1 MPKKTFTR
9 GRTYKMSRISLVL
22 ILGLA
27 TVFGSETALAQGTV
41 QKAPAV
47 PAKAAAGAKSK
58 GRAVLATDPV
68 ITIEG
73 LCTGATS
80 QAHTCRTL
88 VSRRDFESFL
98 KALSATTAGVEPS
111 VYRKIAQNYFSLL
124 LYAESGQKTGV
135 DKDPRFES
143 VLESTR
149 LRALADMYRV
159 QKMEQALH
167 ITDEEVEAY
176 YKKNIDDFEEVDL
189 DRFQVPK
196 NNMANLSDVEF
207 RSKAK
212 QLAEDLR
219 VRAVK
224 GEDVTKLEKEALN
237 ALGMKESSNV
247 QIGLRRGQFKE
258 EDEKTIFAL
267 RQGEVTPVLDAGGLW
282 MFFKRTSRET
292 LPFAMVKREIHGIL
306 YGDKT
311 TGLDKALHDA
321 VHADYN
327 EAYFA
332 TSPTAFQNAANGA
345 SSAGNS
351 TAKKEVAPGD
361 AVITIHGLCGS
372 QKPET
377 GPCIRTITREQFE
390 PLLRIALINATTPT
404 SSIPRSIAEGY
415 VNDLIYADAAEKAG
429 IDKDARLPGVMMLVR
444 QRALGDLYR
453 LKEDE
458 EARDIPKEGIE
469 AYYQKNPAGFEELTL
484 THISVPRQRPRI
496 PSDADFEANVKRLA
510 EELHDRAAKG
520 EDMEKLQKEAYQTL
534 GLQSPYADYEARGIK
549 TPPVSSLKPIRRG
562 NMEQKTE
569 AELFALKPGEIT
581 SVREFPTA
589 YVIYKL
595 ESRKMIPLE
604 EVTAEISTKIYQQNM
619 AALMKPLA
627 SVQARYNER
636 YFSRVGGE
644 PVSAA
649 QVGTAHKA
657 VAHN

>member
-1 MPKKTFTR
+1 
-9 GRTYKMSRISLVL
+9 MSRISLVL
-22 ILGLA
+22 IFGLA
-27 TVFGSETALAQGTV
+27 TVFGLETALAQGTA
-41 QKAPAV
+41 QKAPAA
-47 PAKAAAGAKSK
+47 PTKSAGAKSK

-73 LCTGATS
+73 LCGGATS
-80 QAHTCRTL
+80 EARACRTL

-124 LYAESGQKTGV
+124 LYAESGQRIGA
-135 DKDPRFES
+135 DKDPRFER

-159 QKMEQALH
+159 QKMDLALH
-167 ITDEEVEAY
+167 ISDEEEEAY
-176 YKKNIDDFEEVDL
+176 YKKNIGDFEEVDL

-219 VRAVK
+219 ARAVK

-237 ALGMKESSNV
+237 ALGVKESSNV

-258 EDEKTIFAL
+258 ADEKAIFAL
-267 RQGEVTPVLDAGGLW
+267 RQGEVTPVSDAGGLW

-292 LPFAMVKREIHGIL
+292 LPFEMVKNEIHGIL

-311 TGLDKALHDA
+311 VGLDKALHDA
-321 VHADYN
+321 VHVDYN

-332 TSPTAFQNAANGA
+332 TSPTAFQNAANSA

-377 GPCIRTITREQFE
+377 GPCIRVITREQFE
-390 PLLRIALINATTPT
+390 PLLRIALINATTAT
-404 SSIPRSIAEGY
+404 STIPRSNAEGY

-429 IDKDARLPGVMMLVR
+429 IDKDARFPGVMMLVR

-458 EARDIPKEGIE
+458 KARDISKEEIE
-469 AYYQKNPAGFEELTL
+469 AYYQKNPAEFEELTL

-496 PSDADFEANVKRLA
+496 PSDTEFEAKAKRLA
-510 EELHDRAAKG
+510 YEMHGRAIAG
-520 EDMEKLQKEAYQTL
+520 EDMEKLQKEVYQTL
-534 GLQSPYADYEARGIK
+534 GLQSPYANYEARGIK

-562 NMEQKTE
+562 EIEQKTE
-569 AELFALKPGEIT
+569 AEVFALKPGEFT
-581 SVREFPTA
+581 SVREFPSA

-595 ESRKMIPLE
+595 ESRRMIPLD

-636 YFSRVGGE
+636 YFSRAGGE

-649 QVGTAHKA
+649 QVGAAQKT

>member
-1 MPKKTFTR
+1 MPKKAFMR
-9 GRTYKMSRISLVL
+9 GRSYKMSRISLVL
-22 ILGLA
+22 IFGLA
-27 TVFGSETALAQGTV
+27 TVFGLETALAQGTA
-41 QKAPAV
+41 QKAPAA
-47 PAKAAAGAKSK
+47 PAKAAAGAMSK

-68 ITIEG
+68 ITIQG
-73 LCTGATS
+73 LCDGATS
-80 QAHTCRTL
+80 EAGTCRTL

-111 VYRKIAQNYFSLL
+111 VYRKVAQNYFSLL
-124 LYAESGQKTGV
+124 LYAESGQRTGA
-135 DKDPRFES
+135 DKDPRFER
-143 VLESTR
+143 VMESTR

-159 QKMEQALH
+159 QKMELALH
-167 ITDEEVEAY
+167 IRDEEVEAY
-176 YKKNIDDFEEVDL
+176 YKKHIDDFEEVDL

-196 NNMANLSDVEF
+196 NNIANLSDVEF
-207 RSKAK
+207 RTKAK

-237 ALGMKESSNV
+237 ALNVKESSNV

-267 RQGEVTPVLDAGGLW
+267 RQGEVTPVSDAGGLW

-292 LPFAMVKREIHGIL
+292 LPFAMVKNEIHGIL

-311 TGLDKALHDA
+311 VGLDKALHDA
-321 VHADYN
+321 VHVDYN

-332 TSPTAFQNAANGA
+332 TSPTTFQNAANGA

-361 AVITIHGLCGS
+361 TVITIHGLCGS

-377 GPCIRTITREQFE
+377 GPCIRAITRAQFE
-390 PLLRIALINATTPT
+390 PLLRIALINSATAT
-404 SSIPRSIAEGY
+404 SAIPRSIAEGY

-458 EARDIPKEGIE
+458 KARGISKEGIE
-469 AYYQKNPAGFEELTL
+469 AYYQKNPADFEELTL
-484 THISVPRQRPRI
+484 THISVPRQRPRT
-496 PSDADFEANVKRLA
+496 PSDADFEAKAKRLA
-510 EELHDRAAKG
+510 YELQGRAIAG
-520 EDMEKLQKEAYQTL
+520 EDMEKLQKEVYQTL
-534 GLQSPYADYEARGIK
+534 GLQSPYANYEAQGIK

-562 NMEQKTE
+562 EIEQKTE
-569 AELFALKPGEIT
+569 TEVFALKPGEFT
-581 SVREFPTA
+581 SVREFPSA

-595 ESRKMIPLE
+595 ESRRMIPLE
-604 EVTAEISTKIYQQNM
+604 EVTAEISTKIFQQNM
-619 AALMKPLA
+619 AKLMGAFA
-627 SVQARYNER
+627 SVQVHYNER
-636 YFSRVGGE
+636 YFA
-644 PVSAA
+644 PVAAVKHASASA
-649 QVGTAHKA
+649 NTAAK
-657 VAHN
+657 

>member
-1 MPKKTFTR
+1 
-9 GRTYKMSRISLVL
+9 MSRISLVL
-22 ILGLA
+22 IFGLA
-27 TVFGSETALAQGTV
+27 TVFGLETALAQGTA
-41 QKAPAV
+41 QKAPAA
-47 PAKAAAGAKSK
+47 PTKSAGAKSK

-73 LCTGATS
+73 LCDGATS
-80 QAHTCRTL
+80 ESGACRTL

-111 VYRKIAQNYFSLL
+111 VYRKVAQNYFSLL
-124 LYAESGQKTGV
+124 LYAESGQRIGA
-135 DKDPRFES
+135 DKDPRFER

-159 QKMEQALH
+159 QKMDLALH
-167 ITDEEVEAY
+167 ISDEEEEAY
-176 YKKNIDDFEEVDL
+176 YKKNIGDFEEVDL

-212 QLAEDLR
+212 QLAEDQR
-219 VRAVK
+219 ARAVK
-224 GEDVTKLEKEALN
+224 GEEVAKLEKEALN
-237 ALGMKESSNV
+237 ALGVKESSNV

-258 EDEKTIFAL
+258 ADEKVIFAL
-267 RQGEVTPVLDAGGLW
+267 RQGEVTPVSDAGGLW

-292 LPFAMVKREIHGIL
+292 LPFEVVKNEIHGIL

-311 TGLDKALHDA
+311 VGLDKALHDA
-321 VHADYN
+321 VHVDYN

-351 TAKKEVAPGD
+351 TAKKEIAPGD

-377 GPCIRTITREQFE
+377 GPCIRVITREQFE
-390 PLLRIALINATTPT
+390 PLLRIALINATTAT
-404 SSIPRSIAEGY
+404 GTIPRSIAEGY

-429 IDKDARLPGVMMLVR
+429 IDKDARFQGVMMLVR

-453 LKEDE
+453 LKQDE
-458 EARDIPKEGIE
+458 KARAIPQEGIE
-469 AYYQKNPAGFEELTL
+469 AYYQKNPADFEELTL

-496 PSDADFEANVKRLA
+496 PADAEFEAKAKRLA
-510 EELHDRAAKG
+510 YEMHGRAIAG
-520 EDMEKLQKEAYQTL
+520 EDMEKLQKEVYQTL
-534 GLQSPYADYEARGIK
+534 GLQSPYANYEARGIA

-562 NMEQKTE
+562 EIEQKTE
-569 AELFALKPGEIT
+569 AEVFALKPGEFT
-581 SVREFPTA
+581 SVREFPSA

-595 ESRKMIPLE
+595 ESRRMIPLE
-604 EVTAEISTKIYQQNM
+604 EVTAEVSTKIYQQNL
-619 AALMKPLA
+619 AKQMKGFA
-627 SVQARYNER
+627 SVQVRYNER
-636 YFSRVGGE
+636 YFA
-644 PVSAA
+644 PVPAVKHASAPA
-649 QVGTAHKA
+649 TTAAK
-657 VAHN
+657 

>member
-1 MPKKTFTR
+1 
-9 GRTYKMSRISLVL
+9 MSRISLVL
-22 ILGLA
+22 IFGLA
-27 TVFGSETALAQGTV
+27 TVFGLGTAMAQGTA
-41 QKAPAV
+41 QKAPAA
-47 PAKAAAGAKSK
+47 PAKKAAAGTKSK

-73 LCTGATS
+73 LCASATS
-80 QAHTCRTL
+80 DAGSCRTL
-88 VSRRDFESFL
+88 VSRREFESFL
-98 KALSATTAGVEPS
+98 KALGATTAGVEPS

-124 LYAESGQKTGV
+124 LYAESGQRAGV
-135 DKDPRFES
+135 DKDPRFEQ
-143 VLESTR
+143 VMEATR

-159 QKMEQALH
+159 QLTEKAQH
-167 ITDEEVEAY
+167 IPDAEIEAY
-176 YKKNIDDFEEVDL
+176 YKKNIADYEEVDL

-237 ALGMKESSNV
+237 ALGLKESSNV

-258 EDEKTIFAL
+258 EDEKAIFAL

-292 LPFAMVKREIHGIL
+292 LPFEIVKSEIHGTL
-306 YGDKT
+306 YNDKT
-311 TGLDKALHDA
+311 VGLDKALHDA
-321 VHADYN
+321 VHTDYN

-332 TSPTAFQNAANGA
+332 TSPTAFQNAGNGA

-351 TAKKEVAPGD
+351 TAQKEVAPGD

-377 GPCIRTITREQFE
+377 GPCTRAITREQFE
-390 PLLRIALINATTPT
+390 PLLRIALMSATTPT
-404 SSIPRSIAEGY
+404 SAIPRSIAEGY

-458 EARDIPKEGIE
+458 KARAIPKEGIE
-469 AYYQKNPAGFEELTL
+469 AYYQKNLADFEELTL
-484 THISVPRQRPRI
+484 THISVPRERPKG
-496 PSDADFEANVKRLA
+496 PSDADFEARAKRLA
-510 EELHDRAAKG
+510 EQLHERAAKG
-520 EDMEKLQKEAYQTL
+520 EDMEKLQLEVYRTL
-534 GLQSPYADYEARGIK
+534 GLSNPMQYYIDQGIK
-549 TPPVSSLKPIRRG
+549 SPPASSLKPIRRG
-562 NMEQKTE
+562 EMEQTAE
-569 AELFALKPGEIT
+569 AKLFALQPGQVG
-581 SVREFPTA
+581 SMQEFPSA
-589 YVIYKL
+589 YVTYKL
-595 ESRKMIPLE
+595 ESRRTIPLE
-604 EVTAEISTKIYQQNM
+604 EVTAEISKKLYQQNM

-636 YFSRVGGE
+636 YFSRTGGE

-649 QVGTAHKA
+649 QVGAAQKT

>member
-1 MPKKTFTR
+1 
-9 GRTYKMSRISLVL
+9 MSRISLVL
-22 ILGLA
+22 IFGLA
-27 TVFGSETALAQGTV
+27 TVFGLETALAQGTA
-41 QKAPAV
+41 QKAPAA
-47 PAKAAAGAKSK
+47 PAKAAAGAKSE

-73 LCTGATS
+73 LCNGATS
-80 QAHTCRTL
+80 EAAACRTL

-111 VYRKIAQNYFSLL
+111 VYRKIAQNYYSLL
-124 LYAESGQKTGV
+124 LYAESGQRTGA
-135 DKDPRFES
+135 DKDPRFEW

-159 QKMEQALH
+159 QKMEQARH

-196 NNMANLSDVEF
+196 NNIANLSDVEF

-224 GEDVTKLEKEALN
+224 GEDVAKLEKEALN
-237 ALGMKESSNV
+237 ALGLKESSNV

-258 EDEKTIFAL
+258 EDEKAIFAL
-267 RQGEVTPVLDAGGLW
+267 RQGEVTPVLDAGGVW

-292 LPFAMVKREIHGIL
+292 LPFEVVKSEIHGIL
-306 YGDKT
+306 YGEKT
-311 TGLDKALHDA
+311 VGLDKALHDA

-345 SSAGNS
+345 SSVGSS

-377 GPCIRTITREQFE
+377 GPCIRAITREQFE

-404 SSIPRSIAEGY
+404 SAIPRSIAEGY

-429 IDKDARLPGVMMLVR
+429 IDKHARLPGMMMLVR

-453 LKEDE
+453 LKQDE
-458 EARDIPKEGIE
+458 KARDIPKEGIE
-469 AYYQKNPAGFEELTL
+469 AYYQKNPADFEELTL

-496 PSDADFEANVKRLA
+496 PSDADFEAKAKRLA
-510 EELHDRAAKG
+510 YELQARAIAG
-520 EDMEKLQKEAYQTL
+520 EDMEKLQKEVYQTL
-534 GLQSPYADYEARGIK
+534 GLQSPYANYEARGIK

-562 NMEQKTE
+562 DMEQKTE

-581 SVREFPTA
+581 SVREFPSA

-595 ESRKMIPLE
+595 ESRRMIPLE

-619 AALMKPLA
+619 VMLTKAFA
-627 SVQARYNER
+627 SVQVHFNER
-636 YFSRVGGE
+636 YFA
-644 PVSAA
+644 PVAAVKNAGASAN
-649 QVGTAHKA
+649 TAAK
-657 VAHN
+657 